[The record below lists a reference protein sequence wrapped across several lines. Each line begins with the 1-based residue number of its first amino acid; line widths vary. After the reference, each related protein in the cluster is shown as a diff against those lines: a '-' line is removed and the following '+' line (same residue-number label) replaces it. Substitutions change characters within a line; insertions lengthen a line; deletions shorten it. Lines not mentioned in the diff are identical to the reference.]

1 MSAIHI
7 PGPADDQSVYI
18 LWQIFGNIIYFI
30 SGNTGIANGPTMV
43 SEVISYFNAG
53 LLSCLLLIYALIV
66 VLGVIY
72 TAHDG
77 EILGRKWH
85 TLWVVL
91 RATFAPIAMIPV
103 KFGFCLAQI
112 ILLYC
117 VLVGVYLA
125 DVVWVHT
132 TQNVDSGALPSV
144 PVSLLNNV
152 KSNVAQGV
160 LYQAINQVQDDYGLS
175 ASDLEEVGTST
186 TSGNGSYRECNTQDA
201 DSQAVTN
208 QFYRISGTDTP
219 VLCVDTSSA
228 LPMNLLPNLVG
239 SSGSVC
245 DSETLGYFQTA
256 MNWFYQGPIKG
267 INGDDYTNSTSA
279 FTLNTGLMVSQCN
292 NAVQTSLTTSGSLG
306 TNTYAYGFNV
316 SSSST
321 PQEMDYKVQLGN
333 SSNDNSSTSNSDSG
347 DNNPTAE
354 VNNNVAT
361 NGSITYQFNN
371 MSYQPKD
378 AKDLTYSQQAQLATQ
393 QIVSALDN
401 DKNKQANIILNSYI
415 ADLNNTL
422 ITQSANS
429 QSPQDIT
436 SSDFYAKC
444 MGYLNNGALTVD
456 YLNCINLNES
466 GQTYSMLQY
475 HGADSEPFSATDYGS
490 YINSWWIGG
499 ESYLTVDKIL
509 NMNLSDAAN
518 ILATN
523 LAYPGLSINTQL
535 HYTVPMSVTVYPS
548 VNGSVIPNFHPRH
561 NNSYEVN
568 SSNNQISDPSTAD
581 YLNAMKMSNPSAG
594 TTLIS
599 DYIPSTLKMG
609 ASDWAVDV
617 YTYVPTPSVVPQGC
631 DMYYGTYSGTSDSDQ
646 KTCENDYAVI
656 QLQTNLMAFPPEMQQ
671 PFVYL
676 FSLFGNTGSGTTHT
690 LSEKI
695 GDVKLLNNTLLFLQK
710 NGIYQTTA
718 TTAVP
723 VYAVIDKI
731 FGELGGNDAST
742 DITSIMNELYSL
754 GLPSTSSTTNTS
766 TAIYSTIMQ
775 AQQVG
780 ADIIQTVIDTLNN
793 IFVNYQNQFSDMKST
808 AYSMIHKWAKK
819 TIAISATTSFYGAG
833 SLGTAFAI
841 MGQTAVQLWMAA
853 QIGNLAMSLAWMP
866 IAIIILASLFTTAIA
881 FSVMMPLIP
890 YFLFWA
896 GTIVWILSILEG
908 LVAAPAVC
916 LAVLFPGGHEIMG
929 HGLPAIKI
937 ALNVIF
943 RPVLMVIGITC
954 AIALTYVLITYSAQG
969 FHLVAPLILS
979 NFSSS
984 SMVSGIISCFLIFV
998 YSSFMMMAFSK
1009 CFSVIYLIPDKV
1021 LEWIGAQVG
1030 SQRAGADEVQQL
1042 QGKTEQMSAQT
1053 GQAMGQGTQQGISAK
1068 QNETQSQVNAESQE
1082 IQVADKEGQTAGAEA
1097 NKAQQAAAMAI

>member
-1 MSAIHI
+1 MLSAIHI

-30 SGNTGIANGPTMV
+30 SGNTSVSSGPTMV

-125 DVVWVHT
+125 DSVWT
-132 TQNVDSGALPSV
+132 NITQDVDSGTLPSV

-152 KSNVAQGV
+152 KNNVAQGV
-160 LYQAINQVQDDYGLS
+160 LYQAINQVQTDYGLS
-175 ASDLEEVGTST
+175 ASDLEEIGTNVTGGS
-186 TSGNGSYRECNTQDA
+186 GSYRQCDTQDV
-201 DSQAVTN
+201 DKNDVSN

-219 VLCVDTSSA
+219 ILCVDTSSA
-228 LPMNLLPNLVG
+228 LPMSLLPNLVG
-239 SSGSVC
+239 SSSTVC

-256 MNWFYQGPIKG
+256 MNWFYEGPIEN
-267 INGDDYTNSTSA
+267 IQGDDYMPSASA
-279 FTLNTGLMVSQCN
+279 FTLNTGLLVSQCN
-292 NAVQTSLTTSGSLG
+292 NAVQTALTTSGSLG
-306 TNTYAYGFNV
+306 TSTYAYGFNV
-316 SSSST
+316 SASST
-321 PQEMDYKVQLGN
+321 PQQMDYKVQLGN
-333 SSNDNSSTSNSDSG
+333 SDSSSTDSSSHNGNNSTTTG
-347 DNNPTAE
+347 VDNNVT
-354 VNNNVAT
+354 T

-378 AKDLTYSQQAQLATQ
+378 ATDLTYSQEAQKATQ
-393 QIVSALDN
+393 QIVNALNN
-401 DKNKQANIILNSYI
+401 DQNKQANVILNAYV
-415 ADLNNTL
+415 ADLNSTL
-422 ITQSANS
+422 IAQSADS
-429 QSPQDIT
+429 QSAQDVT

-444 MGYLNNGALTVD
+444 MSYLNNGKITVN
-456 YLNCINLNES
+456 YLNCVNLNES

-475 HGADSEPFSATDYGS
+475 NGASQQPYAASDYAN

-518 ILATN
+518 ILAAN
-523 LAYPGLSINTQL
+523 LAYPGLAVNSQL
-535 HYTVPMSVTVYPS
+535 HYTVPMSVTVYPNI
-548 VNGSVIPNFHPRH
+548 NGSVVPEFHPRH
-561 NNSYEVN
+561 NNSYDTN
-568 SSNNQISDPSTAD
+568 ASTGQIENPSTAD
-581 YLNAMKMSNPSAG
+581 YLNAMKMSNPDTG

-599 DYIPSTLKMG
+599 DYVPSTLQMG
-609 ASDWAVDV
+609 ASDWATDV
-617 YTYVPTPSVVPQGC
+617 YAYVPTPGSPPQDC
-631 DMYYGTYSGTSDSDQ
+631 DMYYGTYSGSNQTDQ
-646 KTCENDYAVI
+646 QTCNNDYAVI
-656 QLQTNLMAFPPEMQQ
+656 QLQTNLMALPPEMQQ

-690 LSEKI
+690 LTEKI
-695 GDVKLLNNTLLFLQK
+695 GDVNLLNNTLMFLQK

-718 TTAVP
+718 TTSVP

-731 FGELGGNDAST
+731 FGELSGNDAST

-754 GLPSTSSTTNTS
+754 GLPSSTSSNTS
-766 TAIYSTIMQ
+766 SSIYSTIMQ

-780 ADIIQTVIDTLNN
+780 ADIIQTVIDTLNS
-793 IFVNYQNQFSDMKST
+793 IFVNYQNQFSDLKST

-819 TIAISATTSFYGAG
+819 TIAVSAATSSYGAG

-866 IAIIILASLFTTAIA
+866 IAIIILTSLFTTAIA

-896 GTIVWILSILEG
+896 GTIVWVLSILEG

-954 AIALTYVLITYSAQG
+954 AVALTYVLITYSAQG

-998 YSSFMMMAFSK
+998 YSSFMMMAFGK

-1042 QGKTEQMSAQT
+1042 QGKAEQVS
-1053 GQAMGQGTQQGISAK
+1053 GQAGQAAGQGTQQAISAK
-1068 QNETQSQVNAESQE
+1068 QNKTQSEVSAESQE
-1082 IQVADKEGQTAGAEA
+1082 IQVADKEGQAAGSEV